1 MRRIIHSTSISICVQ
16 FALGTAHLFAASN
29 DFNSNSG
36 NPGIFGAI
44 LGVVIPALLVIIIGG
59 CIYIWLRRNKS
70 SLTGLFPRRQTSK
83 NWDISPPTYTAS
95 APSSMSRRNTI
106 HPDTPDPLTEPDR
119 QLEHDEYTL
128 ESITLADL
136 DEVLSLRESN
146 RTQEYYEAIAM
157 IIKQYVGEKYQIKS
171 LDATTGQILSALP
184 NGLTDSVTDHVGEI
198 LLSCDMVQFSRH
210 RPSRSELERIY
221 QTAREFLESQMVG
234 APLEADEFEAEEEA
248 EEDSEIHRHYRRR
261 LQG

>member
-1 MRRIIHSTSISICVQ
+1 MRRIINLTSVSICVQ
-16 FALGTAHLFAASN
+16 FALGTAHLFAASD

-44 LGVVIPALLVIIIGG
+44 LGVVVPALLVIAIGG
-59 CIYIWLRRNKS
+59 CIYVWLRRNKS
-70 SLTGLFPRRQTSK
+70 ALTGLFPRRRTHK
-83 NWDISPPTYTAS
+83 NWDILSSTHTPP
-95 APSSMSRRNTI
+95 PLFSMPPRGTGRINR
-106 HPDTPDPLTEPDR
+106 PDPLIESDSALD
-119 QLEHDEYTL
+119 QEEYTL
-128 ESITLADL
+128 ESIALADL
-136 DEVLSLRESN
+136 ERALSLRESN
-146 RTQEYYEAIAM
+146 RAQEYYEAIAI

-210 RPSRSELERIY
+210 RPSRSELDRIY
-221 QTAREFLESQMVG
+221 QTVREFLESQIVG
-234 APLEADEFEAEEEA
+234 TSIEADEFEAEDDDDEN
-248 EEDSEIHRHYRRR
+248 SEIHRYYRRR

>member
-1 MRRIIHSTSISICVQ
+1 MRRIINLTSVSICVQ
-16 FALGTAHLFAASN
+16 FALGTAHLFAASD

-44 LGVVIPALLVIIIGG
+44 LGVVVPALLIIAIGG
-59 CIYIWLRRNKS
+59 CIYVWLRRNKS
-70 SLTGLFPRRQTSK
+70 SLTGLFPRRQTPK

-95 APSSMSRRNTI
+95 APSPMSRRDTI
-106 HPDTPDPLTEPDR
+106 HRDRSDPLTEPDR
-119 QLEHDEYTL
+119 QLERDKYSL
-128 ESITLADL
+128 ESIALADL
-136 DEVLSLRESN
+136 ERALSLRESN
-146 RTQEYYEAIAM
+146 RVQEYYEAIAI

-221 QTAREFLESQMVG
+221 QTAREFLESQIVG
-234 APLEADEFEAEEEA
+234 TSIEEDEFEAEEEA
-248 EEDSEIHRHYRRR
+248 DENSEIYRHYRRR

>member
-1 MRRIIHSTSISICVQ
+1 MRRIINPTSISICVQ
-16 FALGTAHLFAASN
+16 FALGPARLFAASD

-44 LGVVIPALLVIIIGG
+44 LGVVVPALLVIGIG
-59 CIYIWLRRNKS
+59 CVIYVWLRRNKS
-70 SLTGLFPRRQTSK
+70 SLSGLFPRRQTPK

-95 APSSMSRRNTI
+95 APSHMFPHNTV
-106 HPDTPDPLTEPDR
+106 PSNNLDPLTESNR
-119 QLEHDEYTL
+119 QLESDEYTL
-128 ESITLADL
+128 ESIALADL
-136 DEVLSLRESN
+136 ERTLSLRESN
-146 RTQEYYEAIAM
+146 RIQEYYEAIAI

-210 RPSRSELERIY
+210 RPSRSELDRIY
-221 QTAREFLESQMVG
+221 QTAREFLESQIVG
-234 APLEADEFEAEEEA
+234 TPIEADEVEVD
-248 EEDSEIHRHYRRR
+248 EDNEMYRHYRRR
-261 LQG
+261 LQD